1 MTQEQTTLILNTVP
15 NKVARECILKKGLY
29 HKKGVSF
36 KKKKF
41 YAKFAVFCYFGSNLC
56 HIHHIPRLTTICCSL
71 PFEQIASSIQMKI
84 FC

>member
-15 NKVARECILKKGLY
+15 NKVARECIFKKGLY

-36 KKKKF
+36 LKKKF